1 MIGNTKLP
9 FPAPLARGGDWARP
23 SVDRLGDYNSRGRL
37 VAGLLD
43 QRKWLAESGGPWLG
57 LSGVLVRVRRRR
69 HAASQGFDAGAK
81 PSQHRRSPEH
91 PVSAQQGPE
100 RRALEWARA
109 AACSRVGKE
118 PYAWRLVL
126 PAVVSGTLREGL
138 SERKSMSA

>member
-1 MIGNTKLP
+1 M
-9 FPAPLARGGDWARP
+9 
-23 SVDRLGDYNSRGRL
+23 DRLGDYNSRGRL

-100 RRALEWARA
+100 RRALEWGGARLPA
-109 AACSRVGKE
+109 VGVGKE

-138 SERKSMSA
+138 SRRGKSMSAPGYIQRRSLLSKNASRGN